1 MNQSMALRGDNDIF
15 SLMDQMSSQQG
26 YPTQTKKENK
36 TQDNGTTEL
45 ATNKSAVRLVPEIK
59 NYPSNKSVGSR
70 AIWNPYVTVH
80 SASEAI
86 ILAPS
91 NPQVEV
97 FRRRAY
103 ERLKEEIREM
113 FDRANGNSKKEG
125 ANHMWT
131 ELSIPSLIERWQFDA
146 KLQEYLSRTTIPKS
160 SSCQPSGLWTTSQ
173 VQGFILAARASHTW
187 IDPILVSS
195 RTPKRS
201 LLNPLT
207 EEVKFEWLRAWRK
220 KCGDKTRDGEILGTF
235 ASKKFHRKTIM
246 LSRCIR
252 ESTMTIDT
260 KMMEE
265 IRKRAT
271 LETTQQHGKKQLLP
285 KVTIHDDDIKV
296 SYSGLIFTV
305 HKQHFHKLQ
314 IMYDRQNRTSLN
326 REDHEAGF
334 LSALF
339 ALLTRYDMLQGAGL
353 QSALQ
358 GSVFDYLLNEFDC
371 TMECFASPLNC
382 RYERFCS
389 AFPDTDAIFGS
400 VGSFFDYDFSRGGC
414 YQANP
419 PFVANF
425 ILAMYRRME
434 DSLKT
439 SSEPLMFVVFVP
451 AWTETSGW
459 KSLQSCTYMGHH
471 EWISQSSHYYAEGTQ
486 HRRKDRF
493 RVASFDTSVFFLQ
506 NDEAKLKWPMSKE
519 QIIKLQEAFANNPD
533 DDEEEEKCI
542 TTDIAK
548 EISSKETVV
557 PETNKSFVVP
567 TKQFKMSKKNNKST
581 TKRKI
586 VAEEQSLQLSI
597 VHSIAEHK
605 KRKT

>member
-1 MNQSMALRGDNDIF
+1 MALRGDNDIF

-26 YPTQTKKENK
+26 YLTNVKQV

-45 ATNKSAVRLVPEIK
+45 APNRSVVRLMPEIE
-59 NYPSNKSVGSR
+59 NYPFKKSVGSR
-70 AIWNPYVTVH
+70 AIWNPHVKVH
-80 SASEAI
+80 SATEAI
-86 ILAPS
+86 LLAPS

-103 ERLKEEIREM
+103 ERLKEEVREM

-125 ANHMWT
+125 ANNMWT

-146 KLQEYLSRTTIPKS
+146 KLQEYLSRRTVPKASSTTS
-160 SSCQPSGLWTTSQ
+160 TSCQPSGLWTTSQ
-173 VQGFILAARASHTW
+173 VYSFISAARANHKW
-187 IDPILVSS
+187 IDPILVST

-201 LLNPLT
+201 MLNPLT

-220 KCGDKTRDGEILGTF
+220 KCGDKTRDGELHGTF
-235 ASKKFHRKTIM
+235 ASKKFHRKTSM
-246 LSRCIR
+246 LSRSIR
-252 ESTMTIDT
+252 ESLMAIDT

-271 LETTQQHGKKQLLP
+271 VETTQQHGKKQLLP
-285 KVTIHDDDIKV
+285 KVSIHDDNVKV

-305 HKQHFHKLQ
+305 HTQHYHKLQ

-334 LSALF
+334 QSALF
-339 ALLTRYDMLQGAGL
+339 ALLARYDMLQGAGL
-353 QSALQ
+353 QAALQ
-358 GSVFDYLLNEFDC
+358 GSIFDYLLNEFDC

-434 DSLKT
+434 DTLTT

-451 AWTETSGW
+451 AWTDTSGW
-459 KSLQSCTYMGHH
+459 MSLQSCHYMGHH
-471 EWISQSSHYYAEGTQ
+471 EWISQASHFYAEGTQ

-493 RVASFDTSVFFLQ
+493 RMASFDTSVFFLQ
-506 NDEAKLKWPMSKE
+506 NETAKIKWPVTKE
-519 QIIKLQEAFANNPD
+519 RIDKLREAFTKNPD
-533 DDEEEEKCI
+533 HEVEEKSN

-548 EISSKETVV
+548 EVTSKVMVV
-557 PETNKSFVVP
+557 SETNDDLVVP
-567 TKQFKMSKKNNKST
+567 TKQLKVKANKNKCL
-581 TKRKI
+581 TKRKV
-586 VAEEQSLQLSI
+586 VADDLGLQLSI
-597 VHSIAEHK
+597 VDSIAEHK